1 MLHALIAAHPNQNS
15 FTLSMARA
23 YGTAAEMRGHKV
35 VLRDLYRMGFEPRMA
50 ADEIPWTPSSAPH
63 DDVKAER
70 ETLKDAGVFVLF
82 YPLWLNAPPAIM
94 KGYLERVF
102 GLGFAYGRGGAG
114 NEPLLK
120 GRKLI
125 SFSASGAPAEWVKS
139 TGAFDAM
146 RKLFDEHVAGVCGL
160 TVLDH
165 IHFGG
170 IVPNI
175 RKDVVDAHLE
185 AVRATVAKYF

>member
-1 MLHALIAAHPNQNS
+1 MLHAVIAAHPSENS
-15 FTLSMARA
+15 FTLAMARA
-23 YGTAAEMRGHKV
+23 YGAAAEARGHRV
-35 VLRDLYRMGFEPRMA
+35 VSRDLYRMGFEPRLA
-50 ADEIPWTPSSAPH
+50 ADEIPWAPGSAPH
-63 DDVKAER
+63 ADVSAER
-70 ETLKDAGVFVLF
+70 DRIKDAGVFALF

-102 GLGFAYGRGGAG
+102 GLGFAYARGGAG

-125 SFSASGAPAEWVKS
+125 SFSASGAPVEWVKS

-146 RKLFDEHVAGVCGL
+146 RKLFDEHVAAVCGL
-160 TVLDH
+160 TVVDH

-170 IVPNI
+170 IVPDI
-175 RKDVVDAHLE
+175 RKDAVDTHLD
-185 AVRATVAKYF
+185 AVRAAVAKYF